1 MPKGTKETF
10 NTRFTN
16 INSKK
21 IKNGV
26 IMPRPSKLTP
36 EIQQKIGEN
45 VSLGLTYNLAA
56 SAAGVTYQSFNSWL
70 KRGQTEK
77 SGKCYQFFKYIQKC
91 NAEAAKKCLERLNE
105 AVDAGN
111 CQVCMWILERR
122 FSDDFG
128 RRVYRKMNVV
138 SENINEN
145 VEITVKEADILRKQ
159 ILEKFEKVGEGN
171 RSLTS

>member
-16 INSKK
+16 INSKQ
-21 IKNGV
+21 KNGV

-36 EIQQKIGEN
+36 EIQPKIGEN

-77 SGKCYQFFKYIQKC
+77 SGKHYQFFKYIQKC
-91 NAEAAKKCLERLNE
+91 NADGA
-105 AVDAGN
+105 
-111 CQVCMWILERR
+111 
-122 FSDDFG
+122 
-128 RRVYRKMNVV
+128 RKL
-138 SENINEN
+138 S
-145 VEITVKEADILRKQ
+145 
-159 ILEKFEKVGEGN
+159 
-171 RSLTS
+171 